1 MLWLSELGNRLK
13 QAREERSISL
23 DDLQAMTK
31 IQKRYLIGIEE
42 GNYSMMPGN
51 FYVRAFIKQYA
62 EAVGLDP
69 DRIFDEFKNEIPV
82 VHTEESQELSRVKTH
97 KELPKSASKA
107 LEILPR
113 ILIIV
118 LLLLVA
124 VVIWIFVQKDKPNG
138 AEENSNPGQQ
148 ISSGENEYDSIEN
161 DEKASDDTK
170 EQENKEQ
177 ADDTG
182 KTDDKPAEEKPAE
195 SAQELT
201 FKEKTARKAV
211 YELKKADKFQLE
223 VTSKGETWIE
233 IRNAKGKKFYSGM
246 LQKDQTEAHDFTNET
261 EAFIVIGNASAAE
274 VKVNGKPVEY
284 QIDPKKTVRQDM
296 QIVYTKE

>member
-1 MLWLSELGNRLK
+1 MSELGNRLK
-13 QAREERSISL
+13 QAREERKLSL

-42 GNYSMMPGN
+42 GNYGVMPGN

-62 EAVGLDP
+62 ETVGLDP
-69 DRIFDEFKNEIPV
+69 DRIFDEHKNEIPV
-82 VHTEESQELSRVKTH
+82 VHSDETPELSRVKTH

-118 LLLLVA
+118 LVLLVA
-124 VVIWIFVQKDKPNG
+124 VVIWIFVQKDKPDG
-138 AEENSNPGQQ
+138 AKETEDQAQQ
-148 ISSGENEYDSIEN
+148 ISNGENEYDSIDNGEDAADSKETAEKAAD
-161 DEKASDDTK
+161 DEKAK
-170 EQENKEQ
+170 
-177 ADDTG
+177 
-182 KTDDKPAEEKPAE
+182 EEKPE
-195 SAQELT
+195 EEKPEELT
-201 FKEKTARKAV
+201 SELAFKEKTARKAV
-211 YELKKADKFQLE
+211 YELKKAKEFKLE
-223 VTSKGETWIE
+223 VTSKGQTWIE
-233 IRNAKGKKFYSGM
+233 IRNASGKKFYSGM
-246 LQKDQTEAHDFTNET
+246 LKKDQTEAHDFTNET

-274 VKVNGKPVEY
+274 IKVNGKPVEY

>member
-1 MLWLSELGNRLK
+1 MSELGNRLK

-42 GNYSMMPGN
+42 GNYSIMPGN

-62 EAVGLDP
+62 EAVRLDP

-82 VHTEESQELSRVKTH
+82 VHTEEAPELSRVKTH

-138 AEENSNPGQQ
+138 AEENSSRGQQ

-161 DEKASDDTK
+161 DEKASDGTK
-170 EQENKEQ
+170 EQEEKQQ

-182 KTDDKPAEEKPAE
+182 KTDDKAAEEKPAE
-195 SAQELT
+195 SVQELT

-211 YELKKADKFQLE
+211 YELKKTDKFQLE

-233 IRNAKGKKFYSGM
+233 IRNAEGKKFYSGM

-274 VKVNGKPVEY
+274 VKVNGQPVEY

>member
-1 MLWLSELGNRLK
+1 VLRLSELGNRLK
-13 QAREERSISL
+13 QAREERKLSL

-42 GNYSMMPGN
+42 GNYGIMPGN

-62 EAVGLDP
+62 ETVGLDP
-69 DRIFDEFKNEIPV
+69 DRIFEEHKNEIPV
-82 VHTEESQELSRVKTH
+82 VYSDDTPELSRVKTH

-118 LLLLVA
+118 LVLLVA
-124 VVIWIFVQKDKPNG
+124 VVIWIFVQKDKPDG
-138 AEENSNPGQQ
+138 AKNTVDQTKQ

-161 DEKASDDTK
+161 ENASDSK
-170 EQENKEQ
+170 EPKEKDADDKNVKEEKQEAEKPEEQ
-177 ADDTG
+177 AS
-182 KTDDKPAEEKPAE
+182 EI
-195 SAQELT
+195 T

-211 YELKKADKFQLE
+211 YELKKAKEFKLE
-223 VTSKGETWIE
+223 VSSKGQTWIE
-233 IRNAKGKKFYSGM
+233 IRNASGKKFFSGM
-246 LQKDQTEAHDFTNET
+246 LKKDQTEMHDFTNET

-274 VKVNGKPVEY
+274 VKVNGQPVEY

>member
-1 MLWLSELGNRLK
+1 MSELGNRLK
-13 QAREERSISL
+13 QAREERKLSL

-42 GNYSMMPGN
+42 GNYGIMPGN

-62 EAVGLDP
+62 ETVGLDP
-69 DRIFDEFKNEIPV
+69 DRIFEEYKNEIPV
-82 VHTEESQELSRVKTH
+82 VYSDDTPELSRVKTH

-118 LLLLVA
+118 LVLLVA
-124 VVIWIFVQKDKPNG
+124 VVIWIFVQKDKPDG
-138 AEENSNPGQQ
+138 AKNTEDQTKQ

-161 DEKASDDTK
+161 DENASDSK
-170 EQENKEQ
+170 EPEEKDA
-177 ADDTG
+177 ADE
-182 KTDDKPAEEKPAE
+182 KVKEEKPEDEKPEEQA
-195 SAQELT
+195 SELT
-201 FKEKTARKAV
+201 FKEKTDRKAV
-211 YELKKADKFQLE
+211 YELKKAKEFKLE
-223 VTSKGETWIE
+223 VSSKGQTWIE
-233 IRNAKGKKFYSGM
+233 IRNASGKKFFSGM
-246 LQKDQTEAHDFTNET
+246 LKKGQTEAHDFTNET

-274 VKVNGKPVEY
+274 VKVNGQPVEY